1 MDHPAAKR
9 RRRRRRR
16 IDEALPPS
24 SSTSVKRDWP
34 LPASASHSQSL
45 QDATSYKRRLGKKG
59 NACISPEKSL
69 WKVREVPWSRAS
81 LSEFFSGNVDDK
93 TFSNLRII
101 PQTKQQIWGKL
112 IYRSRVSFLFIPPRL
127 ESYCG
132 KQIRENRVKRNF
144 SFYMRFLFLGVPG
157 VRISRIFEE
166 REKRLSLSTCVGD
179 QISDGPL

>member
-1 MDHPAAKR
+1 MDHLAAK

-69 WKVREVPWSRAS
+69 WKVREVSWSRES

-112 IYRSRVSFLFIPPRL
+112 IYRSRFSFLFIPPPRL
-127 ESYCG
+127 ESYCR

-144 SFYMRFLFLGVPG
+144 FFLHAVLVSGSSGGENFPD
-157 VRISRIFEE
+157 IKDCHFPC
-166 REKRLSLSTCVGD
+166 STYVGD